1 MAAKNVFFY
10 IKTKY
15 LYKFNAKR
23 RDFFI
28 VLFLSLARKKKIPKR
43 KGPVCTSGAAPDD
56 FQSKGQKLATLKQ
69 SVLLHA

>member
-1 MAAKNVFFY
+1 MFV
-10 IKTKY
+10 
-15 LYKFNAKR
+15 
-23 RDFFI
+23 I
-28 VLFLSLARKKKIPKR
+28 VLFLSPARKKKIPKR